1 MSSID
6 IEVSLGNCDNVQSL
20 LSVKFQ
26 RCNNVYTQSANLLEQ
41 NQFSP
46 VQITGNQSF
55 IRCRGQGIN
64 TEHVKS
70 LTQNLAM
77 GDQNIWDDSNSGEGF
92 WFELP
97 VDGSNPIV
105 PPVMML
111 EPLQNLEEGDFFEIS
126 LSSNLTGQDIV
137 NKSQEEGNND
147 FLALCSSLKFS
158 IRAKVSKGSMDFLKQ
173 IIPEL
178 GLCPP
183 PVMPMVMGAL
193 TLPMHLNIALK
204 FDDWENFKSSFEQEE
219 HFAKFKAETDGNKIR
234 KMIKNFGV
242 ADIIGRIERID
253 GYVFLGNGTLISLDF
268 HVPKLHEYLS
278 MATNSE

>member
-1 MSSID
+1 
-6 IEVSLGNCDNVQSL
+6 
-20 LSVKFQ
+20 
-26 RCNNVYTQSANLLEQ
+26 
-41 NQFSP
+41 
-46 VQITGNQSF
+46 
-55 IRCRGQGIN
+55 
-64 TEHVKS
+64 
-70 LTQNLAM
+70 M
-77 GDQNIWDDSNSGEGF
+77 GDQNIWDDSNSGEG
-92 WFELP
+92 LLVRAP
-97 VDGSNPIV
+97 SRRIQPHC

-147 FLALCSSLKFS
+147 FLALCSS
-158 IRAKVSKGSMDFLKQ
+158 
-173 IIPEL
+173 
-178 GLCPP
+178 
-183 PVMPMVMGAL
+183 
-193 TLPMHLNIALK
+193 LK